1 MKRETEIPEGDGMR
15 ILFADDDRELC
26 RAAQILLEHEGY
38 AVETAHNGSDA
49 LELAETGEFDGIILD
64 WMMPERS
71 GISVLAELRRNGVTT
86 PCLMLTARTEVEDR
100 VAGLDSGADDYLS
113 KPFDTSELLA
123 RLRAIIRRHEVY
135 APDMIRFSD
144 LTLNKGTMELQCRG
158 GSVRL
163 GNKAFR
169 LMEMLMENPHR
180 VFTIDQVINR
190 VWGWDNE
197 TEQNLLWV
205 TISQLRKKLAELG
218 TGVEINAVRGV
229 GYSLEEGHAADDA

>member
-1 MKRETEIPEGDGMR
+1 MR

-38 AVETAHNGSDA
+38 AVSLAQNGTDA
-49 LELAETGEFDGIILD
+49 LELAETGEYDGIILD
-64 WMMPERS
+64 WMMPGMS
-71 GISVLAELRRNGVTT
+71 GIAVLTELRKNGVTT

-113 KPFDTSELLA
+113 KPFNTAELLA

-135 APDMIRFSD
+135 APDEVRFGD
-144 LTLNKGTMELQCRG
+144 LLLDKGTMDLHCRG
-158 GSVRL
+158 ASVRL

-169 LMEMLMENPHR
+169 LMEMLMENPRR
-180 VFTIDQVINR
+180 VFPIDQVINR

-197 TEQNLLWV
+197 TELNVLWV
-205 TISQLRKKLAELG
+205 TVSQLRKKLAELG
-218 TGVEINAVRGV
+218 TSVVINAVRGV
-229 GYSLEEGHAADDA
+229 GYSLEEGHAADDAQTEV

>member
-1 MKRETEIPEGDGMR
+1 MR

-26 RAAQILLEHEGY
+26 RASRTLLEHEGY
-38 AVETAHNGSDA
+38 IVETVYNGEDA
-49 LELAETGEFDGIILD
+49 LEMAETGEFDGMILD
-64 WMMPERS
+64 WMMPEMS
-71 GISVLAELRRNGVTT
+71 GIEVLTELRRNGVAT
-86 PCLMLTARTEVEDR
+86 PCLMLTARAEVEDR

-113 KPFDTSELLA
+113 KPFNTAELLA

-135 APDMIRFSD
+135 ASETVRFSD
-144 LTLNKGTMELQCRG
+144 LTLDKGSMELQCRDA
-158 GSVRL
+158 SVRL

-169 LMEMLMENPHR
+169 LIEMLMENPHR

-197 TEQNLLWV
+197 TELNLLWV

-218 TGVEINAVRGV
+218 TAVEINAVRGV
-229 GYSLEEGHAADDA
+229 GYSLEEGHTADDA

>member
-1 MKRETEIPEGDGMR
+1 MR

-26 RAAQILLEHEGY
+26 RAARTLLEHEGY
-38 AVETAHNGSDA
+38 AVETVYNGSDA
-49 LELAETGEFDGIILD
+49 LEMAETGSFDGIILD
-64 WMMPERS
+64 WMMPEMS
-71 GISVLAELRRNGVTT
+71 GISVLGELRRNGITT

-100 VAGLDSGADDYLS
+100 VAGLDTGADDYLS
-113 KPFDTSELLA
+113 KPFNTIELLA

-135 APDMIRFSD
+135 APETVCFGD
-144 LTLNKGTMELQCRG
+144 LTLNKGTMDLHCREA
-158 GSVRL
+158 SVRL

-197 TEQNLLWV
+197 TELNLLWV
-205 TISQLRKKLAELG
+205 TVSQLRKKLTELG
-218 TGVEINAVRGV
+218 TSVVINAVRGV
-229 GYSLEEGHAADDA
+229 GYSLEEGHAADDAQTET